1 MSYIRVGEK
10 LVSKDRIMRTV
21 EKVLDRRAAGMS
33 QQDVANEL
41 QLDRSFI
48 SRLETIG
55 ELRKGGKIAIIGFPV
70 LNKQELYDVAA
81 EFGVDYVFLLTDE
94 ERWKWVRETTGA
106 ELLNEIMELVANVR
120 AYDSVIL
127 IGSGMRIRLTEA
139 LVDKQ
144 VIPIFIGESPIREDK
159 YVNPEELR
167 TLLQGLTS

>member
-10 LVSKDRIMRTV
+10 LISIDRIMHTV
-21 EKVLDRRAAGMS
+21 EKVLERRATGMS

-55 ELRKGGKIAIIGFPV
+55 ELRKGGRIALVGFPV
-70 LNKQELYDVAA
+70 RNKQELHDVAC
-81 EFGVDYVFLLTDE
+81 EFGVDYVFLLNDE

-106 ELLNEIMELVANVR
+106 ELLNELMELVANVR
-120 AYDSVIL
+120 SHDSVIM
-127 IGSGMRIRLTEA
+127 IGSDMRIKLTEA

-144 VIPIFIGESPIREDK
+144 IIPILIGETPIREDK
-159 YVNPEELR
+159 YVDPQELR
-167 TLLQGLTS
+167 AILTGLVN